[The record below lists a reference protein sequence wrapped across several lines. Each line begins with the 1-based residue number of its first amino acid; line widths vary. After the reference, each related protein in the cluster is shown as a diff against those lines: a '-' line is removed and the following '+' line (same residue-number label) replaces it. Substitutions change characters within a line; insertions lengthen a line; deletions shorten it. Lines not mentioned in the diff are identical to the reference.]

1 MPKAKHPVV
10 IESGTSEKFKKT
22 NEAIGLRVSKGHL
35 SFISRKLF
43 NVLVLHAQKLGAP
56 GINAPIES
64 ETAANYFWV
73 PAGEIQR
80 DASYNSNDTKMLMEA
95 TAELQDIKITSETDK
110 EWTSE
115 HLVSSVK
122 IVNPAGL
129 NKRGGRLWV
138 GFAFAPEVLSLV
150 MNPRT
155 FTTLSLY
162 YMTVLRTN
170 AGLALY
176 EAAKKHAWK
185 EPVGMTERMPWEK
198 WRDYL
203 EGMAGADMPDWKH
216 QYKFFK
222 DRVLKKAVIEVNTL
236 TDIDVEA
243 IEHKDGKRVI
253 DLQFKV
259 TKKSQATLDLPAPPI
274 IDSEVI
280 GRLTALGLSK
290 HEAEAIFSTQPEKE
304 IRDALEYT
312 ANRLNDRKLPEL
324 SVPAAYFKDA
334 LKRNYAGSAKRITDG
349 RAKKSGKS
357 VPAGQREIES
367 APDQAD
373 PEAGRA
379 MAKFEALP
387 PADRTRL
394 LERFAETLK
403 GPLKKTFETQGLGSP
418 IIRGSLAGWLARGG

>member
-10 IESGTSEKFKKT
+10 IEQETGEKFKKT

-56 GINAPIES
+56 GLNAPIES

-73 PAGEIQR
+73 PASEIQR

-129 NKRGGRLWV
+129 KKRGGRLWV

-203 EGMAGADMPDWKH
+203 EGMAGEDMPDWKH
-216 QYKFFK
+216 QFKFFK

-236 TDIDVEA
+236 TDIDVQA

-253 DLQFKV
+253 DLQFRVK
-259 TKKSQATLDLPAPPI
+259 KKSQGTLDLPAPPVI
-274 IDSEVI
+274 NSELI
-280 GRLTALGLSK
+280 ERLKSLGLSK
-290 HEAEAIFSTQPEKE
+290 HEAESIFSTQPEKE
-304 IRDALEYT
+304 IRDALDYT
-312 ANRLNDRKLPEL
+312 AKRAGDSKLPEL
-324 SVPAAYFKDA
+324 LVPAAFFKEA
-334 LKRNYAGSAKRITDG
+334 LRRNYAGTGKRIADG
-349 RAKKSGKS
+349 TKKPTKK
-357 VPAGQREIES
+357 AEQQEIEP
-367 APDQAD
+367 ATEQPDPAS
-373 PEAGRA
+373 GRA
-379 MAKFEALP
+379 MAAFEALP
-387 PADRTRL
+387 PADRART
-394 LERFAETLK
+394 LERFAATLR
-403 GPLKKTFETQGLGSP
+403 GPVKKTYDTQGLGSP
-418 IIRGSLAGWLARGG
+418 MIRGSLAGWLARGG